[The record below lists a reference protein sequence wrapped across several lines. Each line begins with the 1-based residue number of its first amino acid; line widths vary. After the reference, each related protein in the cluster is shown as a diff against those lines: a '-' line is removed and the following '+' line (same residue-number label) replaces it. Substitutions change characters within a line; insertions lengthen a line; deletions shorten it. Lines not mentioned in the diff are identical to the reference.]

1 MARRRA
7 GRAGR
12 LSVARGASHAASGRP
27 DTHVREVRVIVRV
40 ARGGRAARAV
50 SWLTETAAT
59 AGRRARKE
67 LGMDR
72 FERIDNQ
79 KEGAS
84 MAEQANVSRRE
95 LEARL
100 LDKALKD
107 AAFRRALVE
116 DPRGTL
122 ERELGVTVPDGVGLT
137 VLQETPTARYLVLPL
152 APSRGD
158 GMLTDAELEAVA
170 GGPVFTYPGDCS
182 TIGC

>member
-1 MARRRA
+1 
-7 GRAGR
+7 
-12 LSVARGASHAASGRP
+12 
-27 DTHVREVRVIVRV
+27 
-40 ARGGRAARAV
+40 
-50 SWLTETAAT
+50 
-59 AGRRARKE
+59 
-67 LGMDR
+67 MDR

-84 MAEQANVSRRE
+84 MAEQANESRRE

-170 GGPVFTYPGDCS
+170 GGAVVTYPGDCS